1 MIITLKS
8 NLLPDINIDTA
19 SGSGSGIESFLG
31 RLLQPSVE
39 VAGIEY
45 APYGQP
51 AWRGIGFYIVAALL
65 IYFLMRRL

>member
-1 MIITLKS
+1 MLITIKS
-8 NLLPDINIDTA
+8 NLLPDINIETSQGSDT
-19 SGSGSGIESFLG
+19 GDFLG

-39 VAGIEY
+39 VAGVEY

-51 AWRGIGFYIVAALL
+51 AWRGAGFYILAAGL